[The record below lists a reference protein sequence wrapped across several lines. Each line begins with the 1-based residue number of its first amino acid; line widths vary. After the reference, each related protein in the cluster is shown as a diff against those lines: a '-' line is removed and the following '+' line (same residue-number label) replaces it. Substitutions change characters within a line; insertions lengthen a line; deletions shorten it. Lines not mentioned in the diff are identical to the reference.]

1 MLLNFLMSHRSGIEL
16 HSGFYRGVL
25 GPLLADVPHSAAFV
39 GWGSDVLG
47 FDTARSTDHG
57 WGPRPTVFV
66 TDERVA
72 PTLALLDTE
81 LPDSYDGTP
90 VRFGWDA
97 VPVQHHITVTT
108 LRAWSLAQL
117 RVDARTALRTQ
128 DWLRIPQ
135 QKLAEVTGGVV
146 LHDPEGE
153 LAALGARLTWYP
165 DAVWRWVIA
174 CQWQRIAEE
183 EAFPGRTREVGD
195 VLGSRIV
202 TARLVRD
209 VTRLALL
216 LGRRW
221 APYSKWLGSAFSA
234 MPDPDGLGSALLRA
248 LDTGELG
255 EAYVLVARRC
265 NDVLDLDV
273 DPTLRTYHSRPYD
286 VLMAERF
293 TQACLATVSDSWLR
307 GLPLTGS
314 CDQVFDNTAI
324 QQYGHP
330 LAW

>member
-1 MLLNFLMSHRSGIEL
+1 MQV
-16 HSGFYRGVL
+16 GFYREVL
-25 GPLLADVPHSAAFV
+25 VPLLAEVPHSAAFV

-66 TDERVA
+66 TDEWVA
-72 PTLALLDTE
+72 HTLALLDAE
-81 LPDSYDGTP
+81 LPDSYEGAP

-97 VPVQHHITVTT
+97 VPVQHHITVTN
-108 LRAWSLAQL
+108 LRTWSLARL
-117 RVDARTALRTQ
+117 RADASLEFRTQ

-135 QKLAEVTGGVV
+135 QTLAEVTGGVV

-153 LAALGARLTWYP
+153 LAALRARLAWYP
-165 DAVWRWVIA
+165 DEVWRWVIA

-183 EAFPGRTREVGD
+183 EAFPGRIREVGD

-202 TARLVRD
+202 TSRLVRD
-209 VTRLALL
+209 ITRLALL

-234 MPDPDGLGSALLRA
+234 MPDPGGLGSALLRA

-255 EAYVLVARRC
+255 ESYVLVAQRC
-265 NDVLDLDV
+265 NEALDLDI

-293 TQACLATVSDSWLR
+293 TQACLATVTDPWLR
-307 GLPLTGS
+307 ALPLTGA
-314 CDQVFDNTAI
+314 CDQVFDNTAM

-330 LAW
+330 LAWSGDGD